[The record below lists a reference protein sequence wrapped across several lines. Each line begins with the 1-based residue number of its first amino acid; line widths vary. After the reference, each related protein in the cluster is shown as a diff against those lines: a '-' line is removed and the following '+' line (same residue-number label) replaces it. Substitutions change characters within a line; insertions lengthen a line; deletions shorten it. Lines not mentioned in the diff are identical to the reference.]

1 MYSIYFH
8 SSFQANSKTHTFSPI
23 GHASSLNE
31 GRNASTP
38 PPSLQGSHKQP
49 QTTSQASQFGT
60 PMGSNLTAA
69 PSSVRLRPFY
79 LLLWNYKWFFLQLLI
94 LLWCWKIEQFAD
106 IDIFVP
112 FFFFQTDTDGLPTLK
127 SIAQEATNRA
137 GLKVP
142 LSQASTQQIQ
152 QMSAPPGSTASS
164 ISQSGMSFLP
174 KRFWYKLKMCEECV
188 LWERLLTLVIGR
200 ISKLYWKSNSTPS
213 PFSTYFLIA
222 FERNSN
228 HGRKARS
235 WN

>member
-69 PSSVRLRPFY
+69 PSSVRLGPFFFF
-79 LLLWNYKWFFLQLLI
+79 LLWNYKWFFLQLLI

-106 IDIFVP
+106 IDIFLP
-112 FFFFQTDTDGLPTLK
+112 FFLLPDRHRWFANAQVDRPRSHK
-127 SIAQEATNRA
+127 SGWI
-137 GLKVP
+137 K
-142 LSQASTQQIQ
+142 
-152 QMSAPPGSTASS
+152 SAVVSS
-164 ISQSGMSFLP
+164 IYTANSADVSSSG
-174 KRFWYKLKMCEECV
+174 
-188 LWERLLTLVIGR
+188 
-200 ISKLYWKSNSTPS
+200 
-213 PFSTYFLIA
+213 
-222 FERNSN
+222 
-228 HGRKARS
+228 
-235 WN
+235 

>member
-69 PSSVRLRPFY
+69 PSSVRLRPFFSSS
-79 LLLWNYKWFFLQLLI
+79 LELQMI
-94 LLWCWKIEQFAD
+94 LSSVAYPSLMLEDRTIRRYWYIC
-106 IDIFVP
+106 P

-174 KRFWYKLKMCEECV
+174 QRFWYKLKMCKECV
-188 LWERLLTLVIGR
+188 IVRKIVNTCYWSYFQTLL
-200 ISKLYWKSNSTPS
+200 KK
-213 PFSTYFLIA
+213 
-222 FERNSN
+222 
-228 HGRKARS
+228 
-235 WN
+235 

>member
-106 IDIFVP
+106 IDIFCL
-112 FFFFQTDTDGLPTLK
+112 FFFPDRHRWFANAQVDRPRSHK
-127 SIAQEATNRA
+127 SGWI
-137 GLKVP
+137 K
-142 LSQASTQQIQ
+142 
-152 QMSAPPGSTASS
+152 SAVVSS
-164 ISQSGMSFLP
+164 IYTANSADVSSSG
-174 KRFWYKLKMCEECV
+174 
-188 LWERLLTLVIGR
+188 
-200 ISKLYWKSNSTPS
+200 
-213 PFSTYFLIA
+213 
-222 FERNSN
+222 
-228 HGRKARS
+228 
-235 WN
+235 